1 MGAGVAVEP
10 GSWGRQDALDPQE
23 HAAVIL
29 EVCGGNLREAQ
40 NICRSNLL
48 LGDPE
53 KANYWRTVLRALNK
67 SANA

>member
-1 MGAGVAVEP
+1 
-10 GSWGRQDALDPQE
+10 
-23 HAAVIL
+23 VIL

-67 SANA
+67 SGNA